1 MGLFDKKY
9 CDICG
14 EKIGLLGNR
23 KLEDG
28 NLCKNCAAKLSPF
41 FSERRRSTVEDI
53 KRQLAYREENEKLV
67 RDFNPDVMFDG
78 SKKVYISTASEA
90 FIVTGSSN
98 WRSTNPDIIKLSQV
112 VAVDT
117 NIKENREEIFFE
129 DSDGNRKSYQPPRY
143 ECDYEFDVVIRVNS
157 PWFDSIELEISD
169 GSRPD
174 SPYTDLYREY
184 ERKMNELK
192 DILLRR
198 DNRYRTWDGDGMMNR
213 TVYGGDRP
221 SNPAPGYAAAPAPGY
236 AAAPAAGYAAAT
248 SAGYAAAPAP
258 GYAAA
263 PAAGYA
269 AATSAG
275 YAAAPAPQ
283 QQAAAA
289 AWMCPSCGA
298 QNTGKFCANCGSLK
312 PASVSGCPNCGW
324 SPAPGQAMPKF
335 CPECGKPLA

>member
-1 MGLFDKKY
+1 M
-9 CDICG
+9 I
-14 EKIGLLGNR
+14 
-23 KLEDG
+23 
-28 NLCKNCAAKLSPF
+28 
-41 FSERRRSTVEDI
+41 
-53 KRQLAYREENEKLV
+53 
-67 RDFNPDVMFDG
+67 DG

-98 WRSTNPDIIKLSQV
+98 WRSANPDIIKLSQV

-192 DILLRR
+192 DTLLRR

-221 SNPAPGYAAAPAPGY
+221 SNPANGY
-236 AAAPAAGYAAAT
+236 AAAPAA
-248 SAGYAAAPAP
+248 

-283 QQAAAA
+283 QQAA

>member
-78 SKKVYISTASEA
+78 SKKVYISTVSEA

-98 WRSTNPDIIKLSQV
+98 WRSANPDIIKLSQV

-258 GYAAA
+258 Q
-263 PAAGYA
+263 P
-269 AATSAG
+269 
-275 YAAAPAPQ
+275 
-283 QQAAAA
+283 
-289 AWMCPSCGA
+289 
-298 QNTGKFCANCGSLK
+298 
-312 PASVSGCPNCGW
+312 
-324 SPAPGQAMPKF
+324 
-335 CPECGKPLA
+335 

>member
-98 WRSTNPDIIKLSQV
+98 WRSANPDIIKLSQV

-129 DSDGNRKSYQPPRY
+129 DSDGNRKSYDPPRY
-143 ECDYEFDVVIRVNS
+143 ACDYEFNVTIRVDS
-157 PWFDSIELEISD
+157 PWFDEIELELSD
-169 GSRPD
+169 GNRPD
-174 SPYTDLYREY
+174 SRYTDLYREY
-184 ERKMNELK
+184 ERKMHELA
-192 DILLRR
+192 DILMRR
-198 DNRYRTWDGDGMMNR
+198 DDRYRVWDGDGMMNR
-213 TVYGGDRP
+213 TDNRP
-221 SNPAPGYAAAPAPGY
+221 EKPAPATAPAANAGEEWICSSCGAKNSGRFCPNCG
-236 AAAPAAGYAAAT
+236 AGKPAVRSACDNCGWAPAAGQ
-248 SAGYAAAPAP
+248 S
-258 GYAAA
+258 
-263 PAAGYA
+263 
-269 AATSAG
+269 
-275 YAAAPAPQ
+275 
-283 QQAAAA
+283 
-289 AWMCPSCGA
+289 
-298 QNTGKFCANCGSLK
+298 
-312 PASVSGCPNCGW
+312 
-324 SPAPGQAMPKF
+324 MPKF
-335 CPECGKPLA
+335 CPECGRPLR

>member
-98 WRSTNPDIIKLSQV
+98 WRSANPDIIQLSQV

-198 DNRYRTWDGDGMMNR
+198 DNRYRTWDGDGMQPPPRQVMR
-213 TVYGGDRP
+213 QRLRP
-221 SNPAPGYAAAPAPGY
+221 DMRQPPRLSSRRQRQLGCAR
-236 AAAPAAGYAAAT
+236 PAAHRIQAN
-248 SAGYAAAPAP
+248 SAQTAD
-258 GYAAA
+258 
-263 PAAGYA
+263 
-269 AATSAG
+269 
-275 YAAAPAPQ
+275 
-283 QQAAAA
+283 
-289 AWMCPSCGA
+289 
-298 QNTGKFCANCGSLK
+298 L
-312 PASVSGCPNCGW
+312 
-324 SPAPGQAMPKF
+324 
-335 CPECGKPLA
+335 

>member
-41 FSERRRSTVEDI
+41 FSERRRSTIEDI

-67 RDFNPDVMFDG
+67 RNFNPDVMFDG
-78 SKKVYISTASEA
+78 SKKVYISTLSEA

-98 WRSTNPDIIKLSQV
+98 WRSANPDIIKLSQV

-221 SNPAPGYAAAPAPGY
+221 SNPAPGYAAAPA
-236 AAAPAAGYAAAT
+236 AGYAAAT
-248 SAGYAAAPAP
+248 SAGYAAAPE
-258 GYAAA
+258 
-263 PAAGYA
+263 
-269 AATSAG
+269 
-275 YAAAPAPQ
+275 PQ

-312 PASVSGCPNCGW
+312 PTSVSGCPNCGW

>member
-98 WRSTNPDIIKLSQV
+98 WRSANPDIIKLSQV

-184 ERKMNELK
+184 ERKMTQ
-192 DILLRR
+192 LRI
-198 DNRYRTWDGDGMMNR
+198 Y
-213 TVYGGDRP
+213 
-221 SNPAPGYAAAPAPGY
+221 
-236 AAAPAAGYAAAT
+236 
-248 SAGYAAAPAP
+248 
-258 GYAAA
+258 
-263 PAAGYA
+263 
-269 AATSAG
+269 
-275 YAAAPAPQ
+275 
-283 QQAAAA
+283 
-289 AWMCPSCGA
+289 
-298 QNTGKFCANCGSLK
+298 FCAVITVAAHGT
-312 PASVSGCPNCGW
+312 AT
-324 SPAPGQAMPKF
+324 A
-335 CPECGKPLA
+335 

>member
-67 RDFNPDVMFDG
+67 RNFNPDVMFDG
-78 SKKVYISTASEA
+78 SKKVYISTVSEE

-98 WRSTNPDIIKLSQV
+98 WRSANPDIIKLSQV

-221 SNPAPGYAAAPAPGY
+221 SNPAPGYAAAPAAGY

-248 SAGYAAAPAP
+248 SAGYAV
-258 GYAAA
+258 
-263 PAAGYA
+263 
-269 AATSAG
+269 
-275 YAAAPAPQ
+275 APAPQ

>member
-67 RDFNPDVMFDG
+67 RDFNPDV
-78 SKKVYISTASEA
+78 
-90 FIVTGSSN
+90 
-98 WRSTNPDIIKLSQV
+98 IKLSQV

-258 GYAAA
+258 
-263 PAAGYA
+263 
-269 AATSAG
+269 
-275 YAAAPAPQ
+275 Q

>member
-1 MGLFDKKY
+1 M
-9 CDICG
+9 
-14 EKIGLLGNR
+14 
-23 KLEDG
+23 
-28 NLCKNCAAKLSPF
+28 
-41 FSERRRSTVEDI
+41 
-53 KRQLAYREENEKLV
+53 
-67 RDFNPDVMFDG
+67 
-78 SKKVYISTASEA
+78 
-90 FIVTGSSN
+90 
-98 WRSTNPDIIKLSQV
+98 
-112 VAVDT
+112 
-117 NIKENREEIFFE
+117 
-129 DSDGNRKSYQPPRY
+129 
-143 ECDYEFDVVIRVNS
+143 VIRVNS

-213 TVYGGDRP
+213 PVYGGDRP
-221 SNPAPGYAAAPAPGY
+221 SNPAPGYAAAPA
-236 AAAPAAGYAAAT
+236 A
-248 SAGYAAAPAP
+248 

>member
-67 RDFNPDVMFDG
+67 GNFNPDVMFDG

-98 WRSTNPDIIKLSQV
+98 WRSANPDIIKLSQV

-236 AAAPAAGYAAAT
+236 AAAPAAGYAAA
-248 SAGYAAAPAP
+248 S
-258 GYAAA
+258 
-263 PAAGYA
+263 
-269 AATSAG
+269 SAG

-283 QQAAAA
+283 QQAA

>member
-78 SKKVYISTASEA
+78 SKKVYISTVSEA

-98 WRSTNPDIIKLSQV
+98 WRSANPDIIKLSQV

-129 DSDGNRKSYQPPRY
+129 DSDGNRKSYDPPRY
-143 ECDYEFDVVIRVNS
+143 ACDYEFNVTIRVES
-157 PWFDSIELEISD
+157 PWFDEIELELSD
-169 GSRPD
+169 GNRPD
-174 SPYTDLYREY
+174 SRYTDLYREY
-184 ERKMNELK
+184 ERKMHELA
-192 DILLRR
+192 DILMRR
-198 DNRYRTWDGDGMMNR
+198 DDRYRVWDGDGMMNR
-213 TVYGGDRP
+213 TDSRP
-221 SNPAPGYAAAPAPGY
+221 EKPAAAPAP
-236 AAAPAAGYAAAT
+236 AANAGEEWICSSCGAKNSGRFCPNCGAGKPAVRSACDNCGWAPAAGQ
-248 SAGYAAAPAP
+248 S
-258 GYAAA
+258 
-263 PAAGYA
+263 
-269 AATSAG
+269 
-275 YAAAPAPQ
+275 
-283 QQAAAA
+283 
-289 AWMCPSCGA
+289 
-298 QNTGKFCANCGSLK
+298 
-312 PASVSGCPNCGW
+312 
-324 SPAPGQAMPKF
+324 MPKF
-335 CPECGKPLA
+335 CPECGRPLR